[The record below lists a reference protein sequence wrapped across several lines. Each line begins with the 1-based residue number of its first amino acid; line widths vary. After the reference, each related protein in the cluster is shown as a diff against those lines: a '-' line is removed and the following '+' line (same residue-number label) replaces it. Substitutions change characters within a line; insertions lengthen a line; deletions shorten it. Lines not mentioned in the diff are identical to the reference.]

1 MSELVLDFIDIVSFD
16 FSISIFIGLFQASTP
31 TASNNVSKR
40 LHVSNIPF
48 KFREVHL
55 FYMFEN
61 FGEVVDAEII
71 YNDKGSKGFGFVTLS
86 KEKDADRA
94 RIVLHGSSVEG
105 RIVEVNLATP
115 KMTPVSRPSCYAQ
128 PATWMTASPSP
139 IVHGRTFSTPSSM
152 SSPIAMLE
160 AQTRLA
166 EAQLAV
172 LEVQQQMMYNQFGVK
187 KNEDPSQV
195 GGQGGAFRG
204 EVFQNKGV

>member
-1 MSELVLDFIDIVSFD
+1 MPPLLQLPTMSPRGSTSPTSPSDSVKSTVSTCLRSLDGL
-16 FSISIFIGLFQASTP
+16 SIF
-31 TASNNVSKR
+31 
-40 LHVSNIPF
+40 
-48 KFREVHL
+48 
-55 FYMFEN
+55 
-61 FGEVVDAEII
+61 

-115 KMTPVSRPSCYAQ
+115 KVTPISRPSCYAQ

-139 IVHGRTFSTPSSM
+139 IVHGRTFSTPSSV

-166 EAQLAV
+166 EFQLAV

-195 GGQGGAFRG
+195 GGQGGAFKG

>member
-1 MSELVLDFIDIVSFD
+1 MSELVLDFIDIVTFD
-16 FSISIFIGLFQASTP
+16 FSISIFIGLFHASTP
-31 TASNNVSKR
+31 TASNYVSKR
-40 LHVSNIPF
+40 LHVSNIPST
-48 KFREVHL
+48 VHL
-55 FYMFEN
+55 FYMFEK

-105 RIVEVNLATP
+105 RIVEVT
-115 KMTPVSRPSCYAQ
+115 
-128 PATWMTASPSP
+128 TWMTASPSP
-139 IVHGRTFSTPSSM
+139 IVHGRTFSTPSSV

-160 AQTRLA
+160 AQTKLA
-166 EAQLAV
+166 EFQLAV